1 MFFLT
6 SKVAWI
12 VASPIT
18 LMILV
23 GLIGVLLARSRI
35 GRLSQALSAI
45 ALTLLLAVAVTPLG
59 YGLLSP
65 LENRFPQPPP
75 DMPAPYGILILGGAL
90 NGPMS
95 LAHNQATFEEGER
108 VVQAALLARRY
119 PDARVVFSGGN
130 GWALGEPPTEAEA
143 VRKLLIDLGVDPA
156 RITLEDRS
164 RNTDENARF
173 SAALLHPE
181 PSQRWLLVTSAF
193 HMPRSMG
200 LFEKAGFN
208 VTAYPVAFRT
218 IDPPSGG
225 PPWDIY
231 VSRNMRAFEIG
242 MREWIGL
249 LGYRLS
255 GRIEALFPGP
265 ADKAK

>member
-1 MFFLT
+1 
-6 SKVAWI
+6 
-12 VASPIT
+12 
-18 LMILV
+18 MILV

-35 GRLSQALSAI
+35 GPLSQALSAI
-45 ALTLLLAVAVTPLG
+45 ALTVLLVLAVTPLA
-59 YGLLSP
+59 YVLIWP
-65 LENRFPQPPP
+65 LEGRFPQPPA

-95 LAHNQATFEEGER
+95 VARNQATFEEGER
-108 VVQAALLARRY
+108 VVEAALLAKRY

-130 GWALGEPPTEAEA
+130 GWVLGGPTSEADTA
-143 VRKLLIDLGVDPA
+143 RKLLIDLGVDPA
-156 RITLEDRS
+156 RITVEDRS

-181 PSQRWLLVTSAF
+181 PAQRWLLVTSAF

-208 VTAYPVAFRT
+208 VTAYPVAYRT
-218 IDPPSGG
+218 VDPLMPGMS
-225 PPWDIY
+225 WDIY
-231 VSRNMRAFEIG
+231 PSRTLRVFEIA

-249 LGYRLS
+249 AAYRLS
-255 GRIEALFPGP
+255 GRIDHLFPGP
-265 ADKAK
+265 GEK